1 MCCQGSQLS
10 YVEMRSSVKMS
21 SQDQVPGHR
30 SSWNTRVMGQYT
42 AKTCAPRS
50 QFFFPA
56 LRFRTVANKKHHATA
71 RNRKYSTFVAIIQG
85 VTWSYVK
92 NTRSTRS
99 RVVASH
105 WSAAS
110 DNGST

>member
-1 MCCQGSQLS
+1 
-10 YVEMRSSVKMS
+10 MS
-21 SQDQVPGHR
+21 
-30 SSWNTRVMGQYT
+30 VMGQYT
-42 AKTCAPRS
+42 AKTCAPRR
-50 QFFFPA
+50 QPA
-56 LRFRTVANKKHHATA
+56 LLSRMFRTAANKKHHATA

-99 RVVASH
+99 RVVAIH
-105 WSAAS
+105 WTAAS